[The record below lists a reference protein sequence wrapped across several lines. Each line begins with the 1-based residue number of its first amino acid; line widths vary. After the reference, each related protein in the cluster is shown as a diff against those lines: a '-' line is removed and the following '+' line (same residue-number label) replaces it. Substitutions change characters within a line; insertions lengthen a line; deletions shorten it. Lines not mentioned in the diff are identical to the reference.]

1 MGDRLAHH
9 ECADQVLDGS
19 SLAAVGPEVEGVQ
32 TSVEGG
38 WFKKSGAFWFNK
50 KFLPLGTQLV
60 QDGDVGVGVV
70 DVVGVRGVLMPR
82 PFVRSGHIC
91 TCKMVEKSIGTAD
104 QCQTW
109 SSQALTRRPHCRIQI
124 RVAGSDGGPG
134 ESWGR
139 SLDGNLTPW
148 LPRVYRHLEERLKE
162 ALEDVLEVIYAVV
175 GPGHKYLKVKRR

>member
-38 WFKKSGAFWFNK
+38 WFKKYFWLSK

-60 QDGDVGVGVV
+60 EDSDVGVGVV

-91 TCKMVEKSIGTAD
+91 KMQDE
-104 QCQTW
+104 
-109 SSQALTRRPHCRIQI
+109 
-124 RVAGSDGGPG
+124 DG
-134 ESWGR
+134 
-139 SLDGNLTPW
+139 
-148 LPRVYRHLEERLKE
+148 
-162 ALEDVLEVIYAVV
+162 
-175 GPGHKYLKVKRR
+175 

>member
-38 WFKKSGAFWFNK
+38 WFKISFWFKK

-60 QDGDVGVGVV
+60 EDGDVCVGVV

-91 TCKMVEKSIGTAD
+91 TCKMRKVERNRLPMSNMEFSGFD
-104 QCQTW
+104 
-109 SSQALTRRPHCRIQI
+109 SSSTLSNPDTCCRK
-124 RVAGSDGGPG
+124 R
-134 ESWGR
+134 WR
-139 SLDGNLTPW
+139 SG
-148 LPRVYRHLEERLKE
+148 
-162 ALEDVLEVIYAVV
+162 
-175 GPGHKYLKVKRR
+175 